1 MSKRSDG
8 DYFAFIANQP
18 KPKTPRPSG
27 AAPAPAPRPFKPAD
41 TGKFVRE
48 AKIQVSSASD
58 SILVR
63 CLKYLGVDRH
73 DTPPNDPS

>member
-1 MSKRSDG
+1 MSKKSAS
-8 DYFAFIANQP
+8 DYFPFIATKLSP
-18 KPKTPRPSG
+18 KSPERTAALLSPPPRPY
-27 AAPAPAPRPFKPAD
+27 KPVD

-48 AKIQVSSASD
+48 KIQVSSASE

-63 CLKYLGVDRH
+63 CLKFLGVDRH